1 MEAFWAQGGE
11 ATCTRSLG
19 WYVVDQASSPVF
31 PLAQVAWDGPTDAL
45 TPVSPGTAFL
55 QRGVV
60 CNQAWAAPLGR
71 S

>member
-11 ATCTRSLG
+11 ATGTRSLG

-31 PLAQVAWDGPTDAL
+31 PLAQVACDGPTDAL

-55 QRGVV
+55 
-60 CNQAWAAPLGR
+60 
-71 S
+71 